1 MIMLEFTEGFAP
13 KIYFNKKNVIWY
25 DFDICDAEKYDR
37 HSKLASTIFEILSW
51 W

>member
-25 DFDICDAEKYDR
+25 DFDICDAEK
-37 HSKLASTIFEILSW
+37 
-51 W
+51 